1 MSGRPTIRT
10 SNASWRFGLVVMAA
24 LAELSVARP
33 EDPPP
38 APAAADPSAK
48 YQIDK
53 DRRIFAGIKD
63 DERVLSEAE
72 NNDEFLS
79 YNEVFEFANQF
90 RAPELEAHA
99 RRDVSY
105 RDLMGQTRDEFKL
118 DVVYLEGRLARV
130 LRREP
135 TPTLAAA
142 GIPAVYEGWLFPKD
156 ESEPVCVVFSE
167 LPPDITPAKDL
178 NPAPIVQFAG
188 YVFKVIRYEAQ
199 PTAANPTRGTMR
211 RAPLLIGK
219 SVTVVPTAVRSPGAD
234 WQGTFVPGLLIGLG
248 ALSAVGFGLAWWYRR
263 GDRAVR
269 AVVTGRTRQNP
280 FAGS

>member
-1 MSGRPTIRT
+1 MSGRPTIRNP
-10 SNASWRFGLVVMAA
+10 NANWRLGLVGVAA
-24 LAELSVARP
+24 SVGLISLRA

-38 APAAADPSAK
+38 APAAADPAAK

-118 DVVYLEGRLARV
+118 DLVYLEGRLARV

-156 ESEPVCVVFSE
+156 EAEPVCIVFSE
-167 LPPDITPAKDL
+167 LPPEITPAKDL
-178 NPAPIVQFAG
+178 NPVTKVQFAG

-199 PTAANPTRGTMR
+199 PTAANPARGTMR

-219 SVTVVPTAVRSPGAD
+219 SVTVVPTAARSPGAD

-248 ALSAVGFGLAWWYRR
+248 VLSAVGFGLAWWYRR
-263 GDRAVR
+263 GDRSVR
-269 AVVTGRTRQNP
+269 TALAGRARQNP